1 MARVSF
7 ASCVA
12 LAVGQVQ
19 HPIRHSMVDRINAR
33 NGGWEAMSPEE
44 NPLAKLSYDEIKG
57 LMGLVMKNQS
67 AEHSATTLSVGSIPD
82 AFDGRTKFSS
92 CQKAIRD
99 QASCGSCWAFGA
111 AETLTTNLCVLG
123 QDVPVLSPQDLIS
136 CDASDHGCN
145 GGTLLNAW
153 SLSTTVAWFPMTVCH
168 TLPQTAMSLPV
179 LLAVAVPL
187 DRPPSTS
194 ARWHIQCWT
203 MMNRFRQQ

>member
-153 SLSTTVAWFPMTVCH
+153 SFIDNSGLVSDDC
-168 TLPQTAMSLPV
+168 LPYSSAEAMSLPV